1 MRLLRDPLFHF
12 ILLGAALFGAYA
24 MLSGL
29 LATDQS
35 RRIEI
40 TVSEIEFLAGN
51 FERQWGRPPTDDELS
66 ALVDARVREEVL
78 YREAVAVGLDRND
91 IVVRRR
97 MVQKM
102 ELVSQ
107 DLALLADPTD
117 DELRSY
123 FQENSEKYRIPP
135 RISFSHVYFD
145 ADRRGPEAAEYAR
158 QVLAELREQGSPP
171 ARAPQRGDRF
181 LLPHDYTLNTPF
193 DVRRSFGSRF
203 AEELFRLAPGW
214 HGPLVS
220 GYGLHLVY
228 VGERVEGAL
237 PRYEDVRDKLVVDY
251 NRVRRERANELLYAK
266 LAERYE
272 IVVDQEALRRDALSS
287 APASDG
293 P

>member
-12 ILLGAALFGAYA
+12 ILLGAALFGAYSL
-24 MLSGL
+24 LSGL
-29 LATDQS
+29 LATDES

-40 TVSEIEFLAGN
+40 TASEVEFLAGN

-117 DELRSY
+117 DELRTY
-123 FQENSEKYRIPP
+123 FQENSEEYRIPP

-145 ADRRGPEAAEYAR
+145 ADRRGPEAAEDSR
-158 QVLAELREQGSPP
+158 RLLAELRDQGSPP
-171 ARAPQRGDRF
+171 VRAPERGDRF
-181 LLPHDYTLNTPF
+181 LLPHDYTLNSPL

-203 AEELFRLAPGW
+203 AEDLFQLVPGW

-251 NRVRRERANELLYAK
+251 NRVRRERANELLYEK

-272 IVVDQEALRRDALSS
+272 IVIDQEALRRDALSS

-293 P
+293 S